1 MTNPLFE
8 VMTFSEAAELWGF
21 ADGATLRKARLE
33 GRLIDGQ
40 DCRRS
45 GGTWIISIS
54 AMTRIFG
61 QSLLEKAG
69 FEPCGGGCWVNV
81 LTGDELKSFFDTTA
95 VPQEATH
102 CALEVY
108 TSGRHAQYTLF
119 DHLPTENEIIDA
131 MASSQETDYEKV
143 LEWAKSLVMR

>member
-21 ADGATLRKARLE
+21 ADGATLRKAQLE
-33 GRLIDGQ
+33 RRLIDGQ

-45 GGTWIISIS
+45 GGTWIISTV
-54 AMTRIFG
+54 AMTRVFG

-69 FEPCGGGCWVNV
+69 FEPCGGGCWVKI
-81 LTGDELKSFFDTTA
+81 LTGDELKLFFDTTP
-95 VPQEATH
+95 VRQGTTH

-108 TSGRHAQYTLF
+108 TSGRHAQYALF
-119 DHLPTENEIIDA
+119 GHLPTESEMIAA
-131 MASSQETDYEKV
+131 MALPQITDYDQV
-143 LEWAKSLVMR
+143 LQWAKLLTAQ